1 MSKEKSDEL
10 KQKLEE
16 ADDSPEHSE
25 IMPSSPPTQVLDAQ
39 DNLEEPEGVDGNKIL
54 EAAV

>member
-1 MSKEKSDEL
+1 L

-25 IMPSSPPTQVLDAQ
+25 IMPSSPSTQVLMHRTTWR
-39 DNLEEPEGVDGNKIL
+39 NLKE
-54 EAAV
+54 

>member
-25 IMPSSPPTQVLDAQ
+25 IMPSSPPTQQ

>member
-1 MSKEKSDEL
+1 M